1 MCEGRSRQSL
11 THNTPSRA
19 ASEHPPMVADD
30 AGFGEDTE
38 MATTGHGTQL
48 TLSDPPRIVQR
59 ANAAPKGPASD
70 T

>member
-1 MCEGRSRQSL
+1 
-11 THNTPSRA
+11 
-19 ASEHPPMVADD
+19 MVADD